1 MPAFGHGI
9 TETRENIIVPISSG
23 AIVKAY
29 IQNITKGQPKSPGDI
44 KGTIYK
50 EVFGHIYT
58 NTVNG
63 IYGKIVDDKYF
74 ASIATKDIISASSKY
89 EVKEG
94 EAYLYCTLMDNKVQ
108 KYKIQI
114 EKVLIN
120 SGDNKS
126 MIIKV
131 VDETLLNIT
140 GGIVQ
145 GMSGSPIVQN
155 GKLVGAVTY
164 VFLNDPTRGY
174 AVFAEN
180 MIYDMQNME

>member
-1 MPAFGHGI
+1 MLPFGHGI

-23 AIVKAY
+23 AIVRAY
-29 IQNITKGQPKSPGDI
+29 VQSITKGEPKSPGEI

-50 EVFGHIYT
+50 EVYGHIYT

-63 IYGKIVDDKYF
+63 IYGKIVDSEYF
-74 ASIATKDIISASSKY
+74 TNISNKEVISAASKY

-94 EAYLYCTLMDNKVQ
+94 EAYAYCTLIDNKVE

-114 EKVLIN
+114 EKVLLN
-120 SGDNKS
+120 SEDNKS
-126 MIIKV
+126 MVIKV
-131 VDETLLNIT
+131 VDEELLSIT

-155 GKLVGAVTY
+155 GKIIGAVTY

-174 AVFAEN
+174 AVFVEN
-180 MIYDMQNME
+180 MIYDMQNIK